1 MNNYFNA
8 RDNLWTMIETVNDS
22 TNITL
27 IKQLWEY
34 MFDEQQWHGNNLPS
48 RRFGRGTNDEVIQRV
63 YDILNELMTQNG
75 STDHEDLIYA
85 MCKNSEHC
93 LYNYTMNALAAYR
106 ASLTTD
112 SSDDSNSDNSD
123 NSSNSDN

>member
-1 MNNYFNA
+1 MNHYFTA
-8 RDNLWTMIETVNDS
+8 RDNLWTMVETVNES
-22 TNITL
+22 MNITL

-34 MFDEQQWHGNNLPS
+34 MFDEQQWHGNNRPS

-85 MCKNSEHC
+85 MCKNPEHC

-106 ASLTTD
+106 ASLTTG
-112 SSDDSNSDNSD
+112 SGQSQSQSQSQ
-123 NSSNSDN
+123 